1 MNTKLIKHTT
11 TSSFSQKLKDYEMLV
26 KLRLNLLV
34 VFTSLIAFFLASEG
48 DVSWYAVLL
57 LAAGG
62 FLVTGAANTLNE
74 VLERDFDK
82 LMKRTENRPLAAGR
96 MTVSEAILAAG
107 FMSFIGIS
115 FLAFFNPLTAVLGM
129 LSLICYAFIY
139 TPLKRVTPLA
149 VLVGAIPGAL
159 PTMIGC
165 VAAQGELTALALV
178 LFGIQFFWQ
187 FPHFW
192 AIAWVGHEDYTK
204 AGYYLLPSRSGERN
218 SETGKHAF
226 TYAFVLIPIGVLP
239 WYLGVSGIVSMML
252 MVLLSVIY
260 AFFAWQLYKKCTKEA
275 ALKLM
280 FSSFFYL
287 PLALLFLLIDK
298 L

>member
-1 MNTKLIKHTT
+1 
-11 TSSFSQKLKDYEMLV
+11 
-26 KLRLNLLV
+26 
-34 VFTSLIAFFLASEG
+34 
-48 DVSWYAVLL
+48 
-57 LAAGG
+57 
-62 FLVTGAANTLNE
+62 
-74 VLERDFDK
+74 
-82 LMKRTENRPLAAGR
+82 
-96 MTVSEAILAAG
+96 
-107 FMSFIGIS
+107 
-115 FLAFFNPLTAVLGM
+115 LTAVLGM

-139 TPLKRVTPLA
+139 TPLKRITPLA

-165 VAAQGELTALALV
+165 VAAQGEVTALALV

-192 AIAWVGHEDYTK
+192 AIAWVGYEDYTK

-226 TYAFVLIPIGVLP
+226 TYALVLIPIGILP
-239 WYLGVSGIVSMML
+239 WYLGVSGMVSMIL
-252 MVLLSVIY
+252 LVLLSVAY
-260 AFFAWQLYKKCTKEA
+260 TFFAWQLYKKCTKEA